1 MSVADTL
8 STLSYPGFWKMASRH
23 WRVAIQEMRRSGS
36 RRLFARS
43 LQRFVPELR
52 AEDLGRP
59 GVGVRAQALDPSG
72 KLLDD
77 FHIVEAERMIHV
89 LNAPSPGAT
98 ASLNI
103 GRTIARSTLDHFDLG
118 G

>member
-1 MSVADTL
+1 
-8 STLSYPGFWKMASRH
+8 
-23 WRVAIQEMRRSGS
+23 MRK
-36 RRLFARS
+36 LI
-43 LQRFVPELR
+43 PELGY
-52 AEDLGRP
+52 DDVVTG
-59 GVGVRAQALDPSG
+59 GSGVRAQAIARDGSMV
-72 KLLDD
+72 DD
-77 FHIVEAERMIHV
+77 FHILDAERMIHV